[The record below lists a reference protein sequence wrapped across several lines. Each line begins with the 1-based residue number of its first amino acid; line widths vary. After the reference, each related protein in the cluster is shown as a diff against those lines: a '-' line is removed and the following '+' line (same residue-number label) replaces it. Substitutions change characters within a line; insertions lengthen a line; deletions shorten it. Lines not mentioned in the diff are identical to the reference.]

1 MPTVFCENTACK
13 HNLSG
18 INDVSICN
26 ADEIYLT
33 ESHPQNNEMFVCL
46 ICITEEDNDT

>member
-33 ESHPQNNEMFVCL
+33 EAFFGCNEMFVCANADE
-46 ICITEEDNDT
+46 EEDNDT

>member
-33 ESHPQNNEMFVCL
+33 GCNEMFVC
-46 ICITEEDNDT
+46 TNADERR